1 MSVTQMKGGRKTSV
15 VAMPEL
21 TSDLYL
27 LQVMTASFLLLY
39 KTRLSTEYSQRAWKA
54 VGLNQGQAC
63 VD

>member
-1 MSVTQMKGGRKTSV
+1 M

-27 LQVMTASFLLLY
+27 LQVMTASFLLY

-54 VGLNQGQAC
+54 VGLN
-63 VD
+63 